1 MAWQVCIRIPTV
13 SDALELALPGG
24 IALKHANLEQLL
36 QPAIAPLGPAFKLV
50 ESVTAIAA
58 VLLDLK
64 DAVTSVPPDFSKA
77 ARALARVAEVPPNL
91 AGLTPPLAVPLMAVG
106 LIDIALRALGQA
118 RSELLQL
125 QQQALGLGIVE
136 QTAQRLEDTRLL
148 NVFECCKANI
158 EQEAANL
165 GQGMASVGHILG
177 LISLLGSLAG
187 LNLSVPNLES
197 CSGRPL
203 NEAVAHI
210 HALIETLIALRQA
223 VPVA

>member
-1 MAWQVCIRIPTV
+1 M
-13 SDALELALPGG
+13 LPGG
-24 IALKHANLEQLL
+24 IALKHANLDQLL

-77 ARALARVAEVPPNL
+77 ARALSRIAEVPPNL
-91 AGLTPPLAVPLMAVG
+91 AGIAPPLAVPVMVVG
-106 LIDIALRALGQA
+106 LIDIALRALSQA

-165 GQGMASVGHILG
+165 GKSMASVGHILG
-177 LISLLGSLAG
+177 IISLLGSLAG
-187 LNLSVPNLES
+187 LTLSVPKLDA

-203 NEAVAHI
+203 DDAVAPI
-210 HALIETLIALRQA
+210 DAVIETLAALRQA
-223 VPVA
+223 VPVP

>member
-1 MAWQVCIRIPTV
+1 MAWQVCIRIPEV
-13 SDALELALPGG
+13 PDALELTLPGG

-36 QPAIAPLGPAFKLV
+36 QPAIAPLGPAFALV

-58 VLLDLK
+58 MLVDLK
-64 DAVTSVPPDFSKA
+64 DAVTSVPPDFGKA
-77 ARALARVAEVPPNL
+77 ARSLERVAEIPPNL
-91 AGLTPPLAVPLMAVG
+91 AGLTPPLSAPLMVVG

-125 QQQALGLGIVE
+125 QQRALGLAIVE
-136 QTAQRLEDTRLL
+136 QTAQRLQDTRLL

-158 EQEAANL
+158 EQEATNIGA
-165 GQGMASVGHILG
+165 GMASIGHILG

-187 LNLSVPNLES
+187 LTLSLPTLDA

-203 NEAVAHI
+203 DEAARPI
-210 HALIETLIALRQA
+210 GAIIETLTALRRA
-223 VPVA
+223 VPIP